1 MPGPVSQDENA
12 MTFIDTNKLQTGERL
27 PGWVDRT
34 FSSENMTFAHFTIE
48 AGSRIPEHCH
58 SNEEVWTVIEGELEV
73 SVGAEVLVAGPGC
86 VAVVP
91 PFTAHSVRAVTN
103 SKAIVADCPVRIDS
117 SGGRRGVVQINF
129 DSPVSLPKEP
139 AGSAI
144 EIPFTLYNRG
154 KTRAVVRELRLESNV
169 ASALPSATTTEIPN
183 GELPVYCTLEAD
195 ERYAGTVWQAGVT
208 PADLKQLL
216 SGASVLYVKGTIF
229 YDDDFG
235 SRQHS
240 TFCRI
245 FDPSAFDGK
254 GGFVVPQKPGY
265 NYGT

>member
-1 MPGPVSQDENA
+1 MPSRASHDENA

-34 FSSENMTFAHFTIE
+34 FSSQNMTFAHFTIE
-48 AGSRIPEHCH
+48 AGSQIPEHCH

-73 SVGAEVLVAGPGC
+73 SVGADVIVAGPGC
-86 VAVVP
+86 VAIVP
-91 PFTAHSVRAVTN
+91 PFNAHSVRAVTS
-103 SKAIVADCPVRIDS
+103 SKAIVADCPVRIDA

-129 DSPVSLPKEP
+129 DSPVPLPKEP

-144 EIPFTLYNRG
+144 EIPFTLFNRG
-154 KTRAVVRELRLESNV
+154 KTRAVVRELRIESKI
-169 ASALPSATTTEIPN
+169 APALPSATTTEIPN

-195 ERYAGTVWQAGVT
+195 ARYEGTIRQTGAT
-208 PADLKQLL
+208 PADLEQLL
-216 SGASVLYVKGTIF
+216 SGDSVLYVKGTIF

-235 SRQHS
+235 SRHHS
-240 TFCRI
+240 TFCRV

-254 GGFVVPQKPGY
+254 GGFVIPKKPGY